1 MSHLNKRGKM
11 RSMRH
16 KSNKRMRKHKRSLK
30 HTRRMS
36 RGRRMR
42 MQTRR
47 RHSVRHRRRNPRSY
61 GYGYGYGRG
70 MGRTFRGGSGL
81 RSLLPTELVNL
92 GDNISHGI
100 SSVAHDF
107 VGSVYNPPSPMPH
120 LGHQI
125 DRNNEFILPKVADV
139 SKIYNDASARV
150 SSLYS

>member
-30 HTRRMS
+30 QTRRMS
-36 RGRRMR
+36 RGRKMRMR
-42 MQTRR
+42 TRR
-47 RHSVRHRRRNPRSY
+47 HRSVRHRRRQNYSY
-61 GYGYGYGRG
+61 GYQYGRG

-92 GDNISHGI
+92 GDNIGHGI

-120 LGHQI
+120 LDHPI
-125 DRNNEFILPKVADV
+125 NRNDQFILPKVADV
-139 SKIYNDASARV
+139 PKIYNDAVARV